1 MELSK
6 MKIMITALMALSLT
20 ACASVTP
27 ERVTL
32 AYSKCP
38 VLKQYTEEQ
47 LKKAA
52 SEMKQLPSESQIA
65 SMITDYGKLRE
76 ACRIATQV
84 LSKQ

>member
-1 MELSK
+1 
-6 MKIMITALMALSLT
+6 MKRLLPLFLIITLT
-20 ACASVTP
+20 GCASVTP

-38 VLKQYTEEQ
+38 VLKNYTQ
-47 LKKAA
+47 DQMKRAA
-52 SEMKQLPSESQIA
+52 SELRQLPSESQIA

-84 LSKQ
+84 LAKQK